1 MRITGTNNQLL
12 MMRKEIQEK
21 SKTSITFALFHKEK
35 IKNFFAYNDIRIREA
50 DGKLNRLVK
59 KYVKH
64 DDQGVAVKLSEVNGL
79 AEWDFTD
86 EAAKKDF
93 YNEYA
98 EFINRNITIEF

>member
-1 MRITGTNNQLL
+1 MKITGTNNQLL
-12 MMRKEIQEK
+12 NLRKEIQEK
-21 SKTSITFALFHKEK
+21 QKTSITFALFHKEK

-64 DDQGVAVKLSEVNGL
+64 DDQGQPIKLDEVNGL
-79 AEWDFTD
+79 AQWDFID

-93 YNEYA
+93 FTEYA
-98 EFINRNITIEF
+98 EFMNRNIIIEF